1 MKKFGESSGKI
12 IGLLLENENSTA
24 SEIAEIISISTRA
37 VEKQLAKLKKT
48 GVIDRVGP
56 DKGGYWKVNL

>member
-1 MKKFGESSGKI
+1 M
-12 IGLLLENENSTA
+12 ENENITTSQM
-24 SEIAEIISISTRA
+24 AEIINISTRA
-37 VEKQLAKLKKT
+37 IEKQLAKLKMI